1 MRRTEDA
8 ASPTPTSSSTIPR
21 TRPSALTSAA
31 SPAPAST
38 SNRRSRFET
47 GEPQYSSWFD
57 FLTAGCDPTGS
68 PCREEREGDRLPV
81 VYRAVEAPPVR
92 EEVARPPH
100 SVGTLTGMAV
110 PENPT
115 SARPASARC
124 PKSRPPTC
132 CRATSIAGSKQ
143 SCEPIRQSSARS
155 IEYSESV
162 ALHDCTTCR
171 EQRAARRRR
180 KLGPAMMT
188 NVPHRTTVTDNRH
201 CLSSARIRQAVRRG
215 SSRSVADASRRSS
228 PTATGP
234 REPLER
240 SVGHCTQGALG
251 PQ

>member
-47 GEPQYSSWFD
+47 REPQCSSWFD

-68 PCREEREGDRLPV
+68 PCREEREGDRRPA

-92 EEVARPPH
+92 DEVAGPPH
-100 SVGTLTGMAV
+100 SVGTLVDPVV

-124 PKSRPPTC
+124 PKSHPPTR
-132 CRATSIAGSKQ
+132 CRPSSIAGSKKG
-143 SCEPIRQSSARS
+143 CEPIRQSSARS
-155 IEYSESV
+155 IERSESV
-162 ALHDCTTCR
+162 AMHDCPTCR

-180 KLGPAMMT
+180 KLGPAMVT
-188 NVPHRTTVTDNRH
+188 NVPHRTAVTDARH
-201 CLSSARIRQAVRRG
+201 RLRSARITEALRWR
-215 SSRSVADASRRSS
+215 SSRSKADASRHSS
-228 PTATGP
+228 PTAPGP
-234 REPLER
+234 RECLPVRRALI
-240 SVGHCTQGALG
+240 QGASG